1 MNTRSPVLFLAL
13 LLGLILIVGAFTI
26 PFTVTQNQQAIILSF
41 GEPIRVVEKA
51 GLDFKKPWQS
61 IIFYD
66 RRVLDFELPPEKL
79 LAADQKQMVVDTY
92 TRFRIVNPLQ
102 FYQTVGTEEVA
113 RTRLGAIITDRLR
126 RYIANFELIAV
137 VSEKRASIMR
147 QIRDDVATE
156 AKGFGIEVIDVRIR
170 RADLPEDNSKA
181 IYARMI
187 AERQR
192 EAAQFRAQGA
202 QQAQEIR
209 ANADRQR
216 VEILAEAQKQSQILR
231 GQGDAD
237 SIRISAEAYSK
248 DKDFF
253 VFYRSLQAY
262 RDALLGSNTTLVLS
276 PDSDFFRYFEASPG
290 ELGSAGHMAAS
301 PPHATQ
307 H

>member
-1 MNTRSPVLFLAL
+1 MNAMRSPLTLAAVVVVAILVVLAL
-13 LLGLILIVGAFTI
+13 FTI
-26 PFTVTQNQQAIILSF
+26 PFTVGQNQQAILLSF
-41 GEPIRVVEKA
+41 GEPIRVVDRA

-61 IIFYD
+61 LIVYD

-102 FYQTVGTEEVA
+102 FYQTVGTEDVA

-126 RYIANFELIAV
+126 RYIANFDLIAV
-137 VSEKRASIMR
+137 ISDKRASIMR
-147 QIRDDVATE
+147 QIRDDVAVE
-156 AKGFGIEVIDVRIR
+156 AKNFGIAVIDVRIR

-181 IYARMI
+181 IYARMV

-209 ANADRQR
+209 ANADRQ
-216 VEILAEAQKQSQILR
+216 VIEIRADAEKQAQILR

-237 SIRISAEAYSK
+237 SIRVSAQAFGQ
-248 DKDFF
+248 DKDFYS
-253 VFYRSLQAY
+253 FYRSLQAY
-262 RDALLGSNTTLVLS
+262 RDALSGSGTTLMLS
-276 PDSDFFRYFEASPG
+276 PDSEFFRFFEALPHG
-290 ELGSAGHMAAS
+290 TGDGGRAA
-301 PPHATQ
+301 AQ

>member
-1 MNTRSPVLFLAL
+1 MNAIRSPMALAALVVAAVLVIAAL
-13 LLGLILIVGAFTI
+13 LTI
-26 PFTVTQNQQAIILSF
+26 PFTVGQNQQAILLSF
-41 GEPIRVVEKA
+41 GEPIRVVDRA

-61 IIFYD
+61 LIIYD

-126 RYIANFELIAV
+126 RFIANFDLIAV
-137 VSEKRASIMR
+137 ISDKRASIMH
-147 QIRDDVATE
+147 QIRDDVSTE
-156 AKGFGIEVIDVRIR
+156 AKNFGIDVIDVRIR

-181 IYARMI
+181 IYARMV

-209 ANADRQR
+209 ANADRQ
-216 VEILAEAQKQSQILR
+216 VIEIRANAEKQAQILR

-237 SIRISAEAYSK
+237 NVRVSAEAYSQ

-253 VFYRSLQAY
+253 AFYRSLQAY
-262 RDALLGSNTTLVLS
+262 RDALTGSGTTLLLS
-276 PDSDFFRYFEASPG
+276 PDSEFFRFFEALP
-290 ELGSAGHMAAS
+290 GSAGDAAR
-301 PPHATQ
+301 AAAQ
-307 H
+307 R